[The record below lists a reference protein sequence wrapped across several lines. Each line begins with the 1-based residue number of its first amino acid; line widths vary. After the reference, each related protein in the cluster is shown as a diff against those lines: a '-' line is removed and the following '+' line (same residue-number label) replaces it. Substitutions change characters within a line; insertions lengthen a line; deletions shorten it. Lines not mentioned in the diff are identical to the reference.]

1 MTIAP
6 FFKAVY
12 NKSLR
17 GFALTIN
24 QYLYA
29 LEQLRNRRDKAF
41 EKYIRAHERAAAP
54 TAAHINTDG
63 ITNRSG
69 SNGTE
74 DKLIKAAEAW
84 AKFERAST
92 LYFGYEKQL
101 NRNLDKLQKLYGWQE
116 RAALELIYIEN
127 QGRPYETR
135 RGGLCRVLGVRTKA
149 EAGEVVRAAK
159 EHLTEILIAQGVP
172 IEK

>member
-1 MTIAP
+1 M
-6 FFKAVY
+6 
-12 NKSLR
+12 
-17 GFALTIN
+17 TIN
-24 QYLYA
+24 QYLFA

-41 EKYIRAHERAAAP
+41 EKYIRAHNRASAP
-54 TAAHINTDG
+54 AAAHIDPDG
-63 ITNRSG
+63 ITSRSG
-69 SNGTE
+69 SNTTE

-84 AKFERAST
+84 AKFDKAST

-101 NRNLDKLQKLYGWQE
+101 NRNLDKLQKLHGWQE
-116 RAALELIYIEN
+116 RAALEKIYIEN
-127 QGRPYETR
+127 MGRPHETR

-159 EHLTEILIAQGVP
+159 EHLTEILLAQGVP